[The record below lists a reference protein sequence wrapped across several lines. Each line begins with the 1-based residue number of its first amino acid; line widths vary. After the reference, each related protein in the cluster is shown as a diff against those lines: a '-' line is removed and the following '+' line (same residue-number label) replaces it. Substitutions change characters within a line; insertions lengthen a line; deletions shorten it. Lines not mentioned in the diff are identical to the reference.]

1 MTSDSAVIILSQML
15 IKAAAIS
22 MPILGVCLI
31 VGLIVSL
38 FQVATQIQE
47 MTLTFVPKLLA
58 AGLTLLLIGRWMILS
73 LVQFTTDHI
82 EKIVNL

>member
-15 IKAAAIS
+15 LKAAAIS
-22 MPILGVCLI
+22 MPILGVCLV